1 MLLECTASVNLLTL
15 SKLLVYIAIFAGI
28 TKYSEAYRHFINT
41 KDSLELFFLKF
52 LFLGPP
58 RLGKTTVRRRLMG
71 EIEDIKSA
79 GEAGQPQPST
89 GTVETGHS
97 VVVKTVSNTAA
108 VLTESEWSA
117 IASLEDEACMLFH
130 NLVDKISSK
139 SSTPL
144 EAFAT
149 ANEALP
155 NRSVHRDDESSLSQS
170 NTDSLHLGNQ
180 SRHKKIPDAHRPNP
194 SLSPTMFSQDMLDIT
209 TLFNEAMGSA
219 YWKDV
224 KHMFKAHLRMEDT
237 GGQPELMD
245 MLPALTIGPG
255 LYLLF
260 INLQNELDE
269 HYKLSYCSASG
280 ESTPSVNSTYTVMEM
295 LYSAMSSICC
305 SKTIPTNIFD
315 DENIMPELNN
325 ILESSHSVAYVVGT
339 HKDKVTEERIKIL
352 NKQLKEKITS
362 TAFYSQNILQFSSE
376 DDLIVTV
383 DNMEGGKD
391 EICHVRALLEKAME
405 RHFKKLKIPAVWL
418 LFSLFLRKMNMRT
431 AKLDFCIQKSRMLN
445 MSEYET
451 KVAIWFL
458 HHHAGVMMYFPN
470 IPELKDLVII
480 DIQIVYDSVTILIL
494 RAMNY
499 EEVGHC
505 NAKEFK
511 KTGQFAL
518 SHIIAATAKVSGEL
532 IPPQKLVA
540 LLEYL
545 HIIARVPDSSSR
557 GHTVSSCYKQDDV
570 TYIMPCVLENVTTE
584 ELDSVSQ
591 DISRPDSVAPI
602 MLYFTCGFV
611 PIGVF
616 PAMIASLISNKSFEF
631 IKKGIKKNMVRFHF
645 GRDCNL
651 ITLICRPQ
659 YFMIQMPEL
668 SSDSVPVNEECVAIK
683 NNIETTLKKVGSH
696 MNYGSF
702 MDYQFSF
709 KCPLHPGGDHP
720 CVVKKDEVC
729 PRVMRCLR
737 DRDQPEP
744 VKLSGCH
751 QIWFSQVCL
760 SFFNTLLLDTL
771 CISLFRSILRP
782 DLVLCVSFKVVV
794 ILVFI

>member
-1 MLLECTASVNLLTL
+1 M
-15 SKLLVYIAIFAGI
+15 
-28 TKYSEAYRHFINT
+28 
-41 KDSLELFFLKF
+41 KF

-71 EIEDIKSA
+71 EIQDIKSA
-79 GEAGQPQPST
+79 GEAEQPQPST

-117 IASLEDEACMLFH
+117 IATLEDEARMLFH
-130 NLVDKISSK
+130 NLVDTISSK

-144 EAFAT
+144 EAT

-155 NRSVHRDDESSLSQS
+155 NRSIHRDDKSSSSQS
-170 NTDSLHLGNQ
+170 NTDSLQIGNQ
-180 SRHKKIPDAHRPNP
+180 IRHKKIPDERRPNP
-194 SLSPTMFSQDMLDIT
+194 SPSPTMFSQDMRDIT
-209 TLFNEAMGSA
+209 TIFNEAMGSA

-245 MLPALTIGPG
+245 MLPALTVGPG

-269 HYKLSYCSASG
+269 HYKLSYRTASG
-280 ESTPSVNSTYTVMEM
+280 KSTPPVDSTYTVMEM
-295 LYSAMSSICC
+295 LFSALSSICC
-305 SKTIPTNIFD
+305 SKIVPTNILD
-315 DENIMPELNN
+315 DEKITPELKNN
-325 ILESSHSVAYVVGT
+325 IIESSHSVAYIVGT

-352 NKQLKEKITS
+352 DKQLKEKITS

-383 DNMEGGKD
+383 DNMEGGKE

-418 LFSLFLRKMNMRT
+418 LFSLCLRKKNMRT
-431 AKLDFCIQKSRMLN
+431 AKLDYCVQMSRMLN

-458 HHHAGVMMYFPN
+458 HRHAGVMMYFPN
-470 IPELKDLVII
+470 VPELKDLVII
-480 DIQIVYDSVTILIL
+480 DIQIVYDSVTVLIL

-518 SHIIAATAKVSGEL
+518 SHVIETMSKVSGDV
-532 IPPQKLVA
+532 IQPQKLVA
-540 LLEYL
+540 LLEFL
-545 HIIARVPDSSSR
+545 HIIARIPDSSR

-570 TYIMPCVLENVTTE
+570 TYIMPCVLENATTE

-616 PAMIASLISNKSFEF
+616 PAMIACLISNESFEL
-631 IKKGIKKNMVRFHF
+631 IKEGIKKNMFRFHF
-645 GRDCNL
+645 GRDCTL
-651 ITLICRPQ
+651 ISLICRPQ
-659 YFMIQMPEL
+659 YYVIQIL
-668 SSDSVPVNEECVAIK
+668 KRYSDSVPITEECVAIK
-683 NNIETTLKKVGSH
+683 NNIETTLKKVSSH
-696 MNYGSF
+696 MNYGSY

-709 KCPLHPGGDHP
+709 ECPLHPGRDHL
-720 CVVKKDEVC
+720 CVVKKGVVC
-729 PRVMRCLR
+729 PRVMRCLYNR
-737 DRDQPEP
+737 DHPEP
-744 VKLSGCH
+744 VQLSGFH
-751 QIWFSQVCL
+751 QVWFSGV
-760 SFFNTLLLDTL
+760 S
-771 CISLFRSILRP
+771 
-782 DLVLCVSFKVVV
+782 VSFQY
-794 ILVFI
+794 IIT

>member
-1 MLLECTASVNLLTL
+1 M
-15 SKLLVYIAIFAGI
+15 
-28 TKYSEAYRHFINT
+28 
-41 KDSLELFFLKF
+41 KF

-79 GEAGQPQPST
+79 GEAESPQPST

-97 VVVKTVSNTAA
+97 VAVKTVSNTAA
-108 VLTESEWSA
+108 VVTESEWSA
-117 IASLEDEACMLFH
+117 IASLEDEACLLFH
-130 NLVDKISSK
+130 NLVDTISSK
-139 SSTPL
+139 SSTPF

-149 ANEALP
+149 ANKALP
-155 NRSVHRDDESSLSQS
+155 NHSIHRDDENSSSTDSHL
-170 NTDSLHLGNQ
+170 NTDSLQLGNQ
-180 SRHKKIPDAHRPNP
+180 IRHKKTDACRPNP
-194 SLSPTMFSQDMLDIT
+194 SLCPTMFPQDMLDIIT
-209 TLFNEAMGSA
+209 IFMDAMGSA

-224 KHMFKAHLRMEDT
+224 KHLFKAHLRMEDT

-245 MLPALTIGPG
+245 MLPALTVGPG

-269 HYKLSYCSASG
+269 HYKLSYCSVSG
-280 ESTPSVNSTYTVMEM
+280 KSTPSVNSTYTVMEM
-295 LYSAMSSICC
+295 LFSAMSSICC

-315 DENIMPELNN
+315 DENKMPELNN
-325 ILESSHSVAYVVGT
+325 ILESSHSVAYIVGT

-383 DNMEGGKD
+383 DNMEGGKE
-391 EICHVRALLEKAME
+391 EICRVRALLEKAME

-418 LFSLFLRKMNMRT
+418 LFSLCLRKKNMKT
-431 AKLDFCIQKSRMLN
+431 AKLNFCLQMSRKLN

-470 IPELKDLVII
+470 VPELKDLVII

-505 NAKEFK
+505 NAEEFK

-518 SHIIAATAKVSGEL
+518 SHIIAAMSKVSGDV

-540 LLEYL
+540 LLEFL
-545 HIIARVPDSSSR
+545 HIIAHIPDSSQ
-557 GHTVSSCYKQDDV
+557 GQTVTSCCKQDDV
-570 TYIMPCVLENVTTE
+570 TYIMPCVLENATTE

-616 PAMIASLISNKSFEF
+616 PAMIASLISNKSFEL

-659 YFMIQMPEL
+659 YYMIKMPEL
-668 SSDSVPVNEECVAIK
+668 SSDSVPINEECVAIK
-683 NNIETTLKKVGSH
+683 NNIEITLKKVGSH

-729 PRVMRCLR
+729 PRVMRCLC

-751 QIWFSQVCL
+751 QIWFSQVSV
-760 SFFNTLLLDTL
+760 SFFNIIT
-771 CISLFRSILRP
+771 
-782 DLVLCVSFKVVV
+782 
-794 ILVFI
+794 

>member
-1 MLLECTASVNLLTL
+1 MLLKYTVNLLTL
-15 SKLLVYIAIFAGI
+15 SIIFVYIAVFAGT
-28 TKYSEAYRHFINT
+28 TKYSEAYHHFINT

-79 GEAGQPQPST
+79 GEAEQPST

-108 VLTESEWSA
+108 VVTESEWSA
-117 IASLEDEACMLFH
+117 IASLEDEARMLFH
-130 NLVDKISSK
+130 NLVDTISSK

-144 EAFAT
+144 GAT
-149 ANEALP
+149 ANEALL
-155 NRSVHRDDESSLSQS
+155 NRTIQGDNESSSSQS
-170 NTDSLHLGNQ
+170 NTDSLQLLTTQ
-180 SRHKKIPDAHRPNP
+180 IKRRKVTDESTPNYSP
-194 SLSPTMFSQDMLDIT
+194 SPTMFSQDMLDIT
-209 TLFNEAMGSA
+209 TIFNEAMGSA

-245 MLPALTIGPG
+245 MLPALTVGPG

-269 HYKLSYCSASG
+269 HYKLSYCNASG
-280 ESTPSVNSTYTVMEM
+280 KSTLPVDSTYTVMEM
-295 LYSAMSSICC
+295 LFSALSSICC
-305 SKTIPTNIFD
+305 SKIIPTNILD
-315 DENIMPELNN
+315 DEKITPELKNN
-325 ILESSHSVAYVVGT
+325 ILESSHSVAYIVGT

-352 NKQLKEKITS
+352 DKQLKEKITS

-383 DNMEGGKD
+383 DNMEGGKE
-391 EICHVRALLEKAME
+391 EICRVRALLEKAME

-418 LFSLFLRKMNMRT
+418 LFSLCLRKKNMRT
-431 AKLDFCIQKSRMLN
+431 AKLDFCIQMSRMLN

-458 HHHAGVMMYFPN
+458 HRHAGVMMYFPN
-470 IPELKDLVII
+470 VPEVKDLVII
-480 DIQIVYDSVTILIL
+480 DIQIVYDSVTVLIL

-518 SHIIAATAKVSGEL
+518 SHVIATMSKVSGDV

-540 LLEYL
+540 LLEFL
-545 HIIARVPDSSSR
+545 HIIARIPDSSR
-557 GHTVSSCYKQDDV
+557 GQTVSSCCKQDDV
-570 TYIMPCVLENVTTE
+570 TYIMPCVLENATTE

-616 PAMIASLISNKSFEF
+616 PAMVASLISNESFEL
-631 IKKGIKKNMVRFHF
+631 IKKGIKKNMVLFQF
-645 GRDCNL
+645 GSEYHL

-659 YFMIQMPEL
+659 YYMIQMPEL
-668 SSDSVPVNEECVAIK
+668 SSDSVPINEECVAIK
-683 NNIETTLKKVGSH
+683 NNIESTLEKVSSH
-696 MNYGSF
+696 MNYGRF
-702 MDYQFSF
+702 TDYQFSF

-720 CVVKKDEVC
+720 CVVKKDEVH
-729 PRVMRCLR
+729 PRVMRCLC
-737 DRDQPEP
+737 DRDHPEP
-744 VKLSGCH
+744 VKFSGCH
-751 QIWFSQVCL
+751 QIWFSQV
-760 SFFNTLLLDTL
+760 SFNTLLLNTL
-771 CISLFRSILRP
+771 LLNTLLSL
-782 DLVLCVSFKVVV
+782 
-794 ILVFI
+794 

>member
-1 MLLECTASVNLLTL
+1 M
-15 SKLLVYIAIFAGI
+15 
-28 TKYSEAYRHFINT
+28 
-41 KDSLELFFLKF
+41 KF

-71 EIEDIKSA
+71 EIDDIKSA
-79 GEAGQPQPST
+79 GEARQPQPST

-108 VLTESEWSA
+108 VVTESEWSA
-117 IASLEDEACMLFH
+117 VASLEDEARMLFH
-130 NLVDKISSK
+130 NLVDTISSK

-144 EAFAT
+144 ETFAT
-149 ANEALP
+149 ANETLQ
-155 NRSVHRDDESSLSQS
+155 NRSIQTDDESSSSQS
-170 NTDSLHLGNQ
+170 NIDSLQLLGNQ
-180 SRHKKIPDAHRPNP
+180 MKRRKVTDESRSNS
-194 SLSPTMFSQDMLDIT
+194 SLSPTMFPQDMLDMT
-209 TLFNEAMGSA
+209 TIFNEAMGSA

-245 MLPALTIGPG
+245 MLPALTVGPG

-269 HYKLSYCSASG
+269 HYKLSYCNASG
-280 ESTPSVNSTYTVMEM
+280 KSTPPVDSTYTVMEM
-295 LYSAMSSICC
+295 LFSALSSICC

-315 DENIMPELNN
+315 DENVMPELNN

-383 DNMEGGKD
+383 DNMEGGKE

-405 RHFKKLKIPAVWL
+405 RHFKKLRIPAVWL
-418 LFSLFLRKMNMRT
+418 LFSLCLRKKNMRT
-431 AKLDFCIQKSRMLN
+431 AKLDFCVQLSRMLN

-451 KVAIWFL
+451 KVALWFL

-470 IPELKDLVII
+470 VPKLKDLVII

-499 EEVGHC
+499 EEVGQY
-505 NAKEFK
+505 NAEEFK

-518 SHIIAATAKVSGEL
+518 NHLIATMSKVSGDV
-532 IPPQKLVA
+532 IPPQKLVT
-540 LLEYL
+540 LLEFL
-545 HIIARVPDSSSR
+545 HIIARIPDSSR
-557 GHTVSSCYKQDDV
+557 CHTVSSCCKQDNV
-570 TYIMPCVLENVTTE
+570 TYIMPCVLENATTE

-591 DISRPDSVAPI
+591 DICRPDSVASI

-616 PAMIASLISNKSFEF
+616 PAMIASLISNESFEL

-645 GRDCNL
+645 GRDCDL

-659 YFMIQMPEL
+659 YYMIEMLEL
-668 SSDSVPVNEECVAIK
+668 SSDSVPINEECVAIK
-683 NNIETTLKKVGSH
+683 NDIESTLKKVSSH
-696 MNYGSF
+696 MNYGSL

-729 PRVMRCLR
+729 PLVMKCLD
-737 DRDQPEP
+737 DRDDPKR
-744 VKLSGCH
+744 VKLTGCH
-751 QIWFSQVCL
+751 QVWFSQVCV
-760 SFFNTLLLDTL
+760 SY
-771 CISLFRSILRP
+771 FR
-782 DLVLCVSFKVVV
+782 
-794 ILVFI
+794 

>member
-15 SKLLVYIAIFAGI
+15 SKILVYIAIFAGT
-28 TKYSEAYRHFINT
+28 TKYSEAYHHFINT
-41 KDSLELFFLKF
+41 KDSLEMFFLKF

-89 GTVETGHS
+89 GTLETGHS
-97 VVVKTVSNTAA
+97 VVVKTVSNTSAI
-108 VLTESEWSA
+108 VTESEWSA
-117 IASLEDEACMLFH
+117 VASLEDEARMLFH
-130 NLVDKISSK
+130 NLVDTISNK

-149 ANEALP
+149 VNEALP
-155 NRSVHRDDESSLSQS
+155 DRSIKIDDKSSSQS
-170 NTDSLHLGNQ
+170 NTDSLQLGNQ
-180 SRHKKIPDAHRPNP
+180 IKNRKVTDESRPNFLP
-194 SLSPTMFSQDMLDIT
+194 SPTMFPQDMLDIT
-209 TLFNEAMGSA
+209 TIFKEAMGSD

-245 MLPALTIGPG
+245 MLPALTVGPG

-269 HYKLSYCSASG
+269 HYKLSYCSSSG

-295 LYSAMSSICC
+295 LFSALSSICC

-315 DENIMPELNN
+315 DENVMPELNN
-325 ILESSHSVAYVVGT
+325 ILESSHSVAYIVGT
-339 HKDKVTEERIKIL
+339 HKDMVKEECIKIL
-352 NKQLKEKITS
+352 NKQLKEKITG
-362 TAFYSQNILQFSSE
+362 TAFYRQNILQFSSE
-376 DDLIVTV
+376 DDVIVTV
-383 DNMEGGKD
+383 DNMEGGKE

-405 RHFKKLKIPAVWL
+405 KHFKKLRVPAVWL
-418 LFSLFLRKMNMRT
+418 LFSLCLRKKNIRT
-431 AKLDFCIQKSRMLN
+431 AKLDFCVQMSRLLN

-470 IPELKDLVII
+470 VPELKDLVII
-480 DIQIVYDSVTILIL
+480 DNQIVYDSVTILIL

-499 EEVGHC
+499 EEVGHY
-505 NAKEFK
+505 NAEEFK

-518 SHIIAATAKVSGEL
+518 SHIIAATAKVSGDV
-532 IPPQKLVA
+532 IQPQQLVA
-540 LLEYL
+540 LLEFL
-545 HIIARVPDSSSR
+545 HIIARIPDSSR
-557 GHTVSSCYKQDDV
+557 GNTVSSCDKQDDV
-570 TYIMPCVLENVTTE
+570 TYIMPCVLENATTE

-616 PAMIASLISNKSFEF
+616 PAMISSLISNKSFEL

-668 SSDSVPVNEECVAIK
+668 SSPINEECVAIK
-683 NNIETTLKKVGSH
+683 NNIESTLKKVSSH

-729 PRVMRCLR
+729 PRVMRCLC

-744 VKLSGCH
+744 VKLSGSH
-751 QIWFSQVCL
+751 QIWFSQVSV
-760 SFFNTLLLDTL
+760 SFFSTLLLDTL
-771 CISLFRSILRP
+771 SISLFRLILHP
-782 DLVLCVSFKVVV
+782 DLVHCVSFKVVV

>member
-1 MLLECTASVNLLTL
+1 M
-15 SKLLVYIAIFAGI
+15 
-28 TKYSEAYRHFINT
+28 
-41 KDSLELFFLKF
+41 KF

-58 RLGKTTVRRRLMG
+58 RLGKTTVCRRLMG
-71 EIEDIKSA
+71 EIQDIKSA
-79 GEAGQPQPST
+79 GEAEQPQPST

-117 IASLEDEACMLFH
+117 IASLEDEARMLFH
-130 NLVDKISSK
+130 NLVDTISSK
-139 SSTPL
+139 SNAPL
-144 EAFAT
+144 EAT
-149 ANEALP
+149 SNEALP
-155 NRSVHRDDESSLSQS
+155 NRSIHRDDESSSSQS
-170 NTDSLHLGNQ
+170 NIDSLQLGNQ
-180 SRHKKIPDAHRPNP
+180 IRHKKIPDERRRNLSK
-194 SLSPTMFSQDMLDIT
+194 SLTIFPQDMLDIAT
-209 TLFNEAMGSA
+209 VFNEAMGSA

-237 GGQPELMD
+237 GGQSELMD
-245 MLPALTIGPG
+245 MLPALTVGPG

-269 HYKLSYCSASG
+269 HYKLSYCNASG
-280 ESTPSVNSTYTVMEM
+280 KSTLPVDSTYTVMEM
-295 LYSAMSSICC
+295 LFSALSSICC
-305 SKTIPTNIFD
+305 SKIIPTNILD
-315 DENIMPELNN
+315 DEKIAPELKNN
-325 ILESSHSVAYVVGT
+325 ILESSHSVAYIVGT

-352 NKQLKEKITS
+352 DKQLKEKITS

-383 DNMEGGKD
+383 DNMEGGKE

-418 LFSLFLRKMNMRT
+418 LFSLCLRKKNMRT
-431 AKLDFCIQKSRMLN
+431 AKLDFCVQMSRMLN

-458 HHHAGVMMYFPN
+458 HRHAGVMMYFPN

-480 DIQIVYDSVTILIL
+480 DIQIVYDSVTVLIL

-518 SHIIAATAKVSGEL
+518 SHVIAAMSKVSGDV

-540 LLEYL
+540 LLEFL
-545 HIIARVPDSSSR
+545 HIIARIPDSSR
-557 GHTVSSCYKQDDV
+557 GQTVSSCCKQDDV
-570 TYIMPCVLENVTTE
+570 TYIMPCVLENATTE

-591 DISRPDSVAPI
+591 DISRSDSVAPI

-616 PAMIASLISNKSFEF
+616 PAMIACLISNKSFEL
-631 IKKGIKKNMVRFHF
+631 IKEAIKKNMFRFHF
-645 GRDCNL
+645 GKDCNL

-659 YFMIQMPEL
+659 YYMIQI
-668 SSDSVPVNEECVAIK
+668 SKRYSDSVLINEACFDIK
-683 NNIETTLKKVGSH
+683 NNIETTLKKVSSH
-696 MNYGSF
+696 MNYGSY

-709 KCPLHPGGDHP
+709 ECPLHPGRDHL
-720 CVVKKDEVC
+720 CVVKKGEVC
-729 PRVMRCLR
+729 PRVMRCLYNR
-737 DRDQPEP
+737 DHPEP
-744 VKLSGCH
+744 VQLSGCH
-751 QIWFSQVCL
+751 LVWFSQVSSIQYYL
-760 SFFNTLLLDTL
+760 IHYYLIHYYLIHYF
-771 CISLFRSILRP
+771 LFRLILHP
-782 DLVLCVSFKVVV
+782 DLVLCVSVKLVV
-794 ILVFI
+794 IPI

>member
-1 MLLECTASVNLLTL
+1 M
-15 SKLLVYIAIFAGI
+15 
-28 TKYSEAYRHFINT
+28 
-41 KDSLELFFLKF
+41 KF

-71 EIEDIKSA
+71 EIKDIKSA
-79 GEAGQPQPST
+79 GEAEQPQPST

-108 VLTESEWSA
+108 VMTESEWSA
-117 IASLEDEACMLFH
+117 IASLDDEARMLFH
-130 NLVDKISSK
+130 NLVDTISSK

-144 EAFAT
+144 EAT

-155 NRSVHRDDESSLSQS
+155 NRSIHRDDDSSSSQS
-170 NTDSLHLGNQ
+170 NTDSLQLGNQ
-180 SRHKKIPDAHRPNP
+180 IRHKKVPDEHRPNP
-194 SLSPTMFSQDMLDIT
+194 SLSPKMFPQDMLDIT
-209 TLFNEAMGSA
+209 TIFNEAMGSA

-245 MLPALTIGPG
+245 MLPALTVGPG

-269 HYKLSYCSASG
+269 HYKLSYCNASG
-280 ESTPSVNSTYTVMEM
+280 KSTPPVDSTYTVMEM
-295 LYSAMSSICC
+295 LFSALSSICC

-315 DENIMPELNN
+315 DQKLIPELNN
-325 ILESSHSVAYVVGT
+325 ILESSHSVAYIVGT

-352 NKQLKEKITS
+352 NKQLKEKITG

-376 DDLIVTV
+376 DDLIVTM
-383 DNMEGGKD
+383 DNMEGGKE

-405 RHFKKLKIPAVWL
+405 RHFKKLRIPAVWL
-418 LFSLFLRKMNMRT
+418 LFSLCLRKRNMRT
-431 AKLDFCIQKSRMLN
+431 AKLDFCIQMSRLLN

-458 HHHAGVMMYFPN
+458 HHHVGVMMYFPN
-470 IPELKDLVII
+470 VPELKDLVII

-505 NAKEFK
+505 NAEEFK

-518 SHIIAATAKVSGEL
+518 SHVIAAMSKVSGDV

-540 LLEYL
+540 LLEFL
-545 HIIARVPDSSSR
+545 HIIARIPDSSR
-557 GHTVSSCYKQDDV
+557 DQTVSSCCKQDDV
-570 TYIMPCVLENVTTE
+570 TYIMPCVLKNASTE
-584 ELDSVSQ
+584 EVDSVSQ

-602 MLYFTCGFV
+602 MVYFTCGFV

-616 PAMIASLISNKSFEF
+616 PAMIASLISNKSFEL

-645 GRDCNL
+645 GSEYHL
-651 ITLICRPQ
+651 IILICRPQ
-659 YFMIQMPEL
+659 YYMIQMPEL
-668 SSDSVPVNEECVAIK
+668 SSDSVPINDECVTIK
-683 NNIETTLKKVGSH
+683 NNIESTLKKVSSH
-696 MNYGSF
+696 MNYGSY

-729 PRVMRCLR
+729 PRVMRCLY
-737 DRDQPEP
+737 DRDDPEP
-744 VKLSGCH
+744 VKLTGCH
-751 QIWFSQVCL
+751 QVWFSQVCVSYFNALHYYLIHSEL
-760 SFFNTLLLDTL
+760 SH
-771 CISLFRSILRP
+771 FRLILYP
-782 DLVLCVSFKVVV
+782 DLVLCVSIKLCSDSLIKYLHVIIIFVV
-794 ILVFI
+794 FSYR